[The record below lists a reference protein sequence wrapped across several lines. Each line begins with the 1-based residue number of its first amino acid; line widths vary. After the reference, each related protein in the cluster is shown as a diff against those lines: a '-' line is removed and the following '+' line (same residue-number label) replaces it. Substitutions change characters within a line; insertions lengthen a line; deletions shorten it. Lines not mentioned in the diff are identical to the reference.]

1 MKRVFATVRRCVAAG
16 FAAGALMLPVGAHA
30 AVLADA
36 GALQPGLGAIY
47 YFYPMRSLDGV
58 EDFIADSKGRAGDPV
73 PNLEYK
79 AVGGRVMTSRLVDQ
93 VLADLKGYLNFPAAG
108 TYRFQIE
115 SNDGVIIQLDGKEVF
130 KADGVHADLL
140 SDPFE
145 LKVDEAG
152 WHELHIYYFEHKGTS
167 TLRMLRQAPGEAALV
182 IVPPADFAHS
192 P

>member
-1 MKRVFATVRRCVAAG
+1 MERVFGIAGRRLVASLS
-16 FAAGALMLPVGAHA
+16 AAALLLPVATHA

-36 GALQPGLGAIY
+36 GALQPGLSAMY

-73 PNLEYK
+73 PNLDYK

-93 VLADLKGYLNFPAAG
+93 VMADIKGYLKFPAAG
-108 TYRFQIE
+108 SYRFQVE
-115 SNDGVIIQLDGKEVF
+115 SNDGVIIQLDGKEIF

-145 LKVDEAG
+145 LQVGEAG

-167 TLRMLRQAPGEAALV
+167 TLRLLRQAPGETALV
-182 IVPPADFAHS
+182 IVPPEDFAHS

>member
-1 MKRVFATVRRCVAAG
+1 MERVFGIIRRRLAASL
-16 FAAGALMLPVGAHA
+16 AAAALTAPAVAHA

-36 GALQPGLGAIY
+36 GSLQPGLSAIY

-58 EDFIADSKGRAGDPV
+58 EDFVADSKGRAGDPV
-73 PNLEYK
+73 PNLDYK

-93 VLADLKGYLNFPAAG
+93 VMGDIKGYLNFPAAG
-108 TYRFQIE
+108 SYRFQIE

-145 LKVDEAG
+145 LQVDEAG

-167 TLRMLRQAPGEAALV
+167 TLRMLRQAPGEAALA
-182 IVPPADFAHS
+182 IVPPGDFAHT